1 VTRFLLDTHAL
12 LWALGDPD
20 LLTPM
25 ARDALSDPANEV
37 FVSAASAWEMAI
49 KVGLGKLRV
58 PDDLE
63 DQLRISGF
71 VALPVDVGVAFAV
84 RLLPPHH
91 RDPFDRLLVAQA
103 QRDQLTLVTR
113 DASIRQYSVRVL
125 EA

>member
-1 VTRFLLDTHAL
+1 MSRLLLDTHAL
-12 LWALGDPD
+12 LWALSDPD
-20 LLTPM
+20 RLAPD
-25 ARDALSDPANEV
+25 ARGAILDPANEV

-49 KVGLGKLRV
+49 KAGLDKLRY

-63 DQLRISGF
+63 EQLTLSGF
-71 VALPVDVGVAFAV
+71 VALPVDIAVALSV
-84 RLLPPHH
+84 RLLPRHH

-113 DASIRQYSVRVL
+113 DASIRQYAVRVM

>member
-1 VTRFLLDTHAL
+1 MTRLLLDTHAL
-12 LWALGDPD
+12 LWALGDPG
-20 LLTPM
+20 LLTPA
-25 ARDALSDPANEV
+25 ARDAISDPANEV

-49 KVGLGKLRV
+49 KVALGKLRV

-63 DQLRISGF
+63 EQIRISGF
-71 VALPVDVGVAFAV
+71 VALPVDIDVAFSV

-113 DASIRQYSVRVL
+113 DASIRQYSVRVM